1 MARQNKM
8 VAIDR
13 SLRDQVKVAA
23 LQEKRTMQY
32 FVEAAVTKALA
43 ESKQRLRRRQIRE
56 SQ

>member
-1 MARQNKM
+1 M

-23 LQEKRTMQY
+23 LQEKRTMQH